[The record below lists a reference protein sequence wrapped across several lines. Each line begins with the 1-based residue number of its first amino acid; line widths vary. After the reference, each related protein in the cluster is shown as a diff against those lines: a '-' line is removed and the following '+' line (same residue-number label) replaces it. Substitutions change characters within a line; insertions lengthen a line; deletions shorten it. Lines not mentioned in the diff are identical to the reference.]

1 MVRPLR
7 VAFFGTPDFALA
19 TLRRLHGSTHDV
31 VLVVTQPDR
40 PRGRGHKLTPSPV
53 KAFAVEQVSDAKY
66 RLDAS
71 MIANQRIGRMWVD
84 QANLA
89 NYVTTNQS
97 LPELPDGKLTITV
110 VGTSDVT
117 VTVNWTPPHSGI
129 EHTFSQVARINPSS

>member
-1 MVRPLR
+1 MNQPRSLLR
-7 VAFFGTPDFALA
+7 KRSPVGQAG
-19 TLRRLHGSTHDV
+19 V
-31 VLVVTQPDR
+31 VLIEVLVGVLVFSIGILAIVGLQ
-40 PRGRGHKLTPSPV
+40 
-53 KAFAVEQVSDAKY
+53 AFAVEQVSDAKY